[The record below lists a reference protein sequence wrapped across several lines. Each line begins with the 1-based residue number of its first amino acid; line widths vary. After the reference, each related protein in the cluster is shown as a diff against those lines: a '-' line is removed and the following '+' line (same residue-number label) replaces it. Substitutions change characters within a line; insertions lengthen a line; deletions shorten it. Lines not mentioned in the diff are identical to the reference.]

1 MVYNNRCERGCQKWH
16 PFCVSLRL
24 IENEYQLF
32 GGMPVWQKKIVFVNI
47 FVTNIVDNR
56 GRYIVI

>member
-32 GGMPVWQKKIVFVNI
+32 GGMPVWQKKDCVCEYFRNKY
-47 FVTNIVDNR
+47 R
-56 GRYIVI
+56 